1 MADLEDK
8 IKNLL
13 ESPDGMAQILKTAQT
28 LFSAG
33 STEENEVTV
42 ENTDEQQTEVHSL
55 LPVNSDSVEPD
66 LLDSIDP
73 KVVTTAMQIM
83 GEYRKSDDRRIQLL
97 HALRSYFKDED
108 QVHITKAIQIVKLSK
123 VAKQAFQSMREEDSF
138 V

>member
-28 LFSAG
+28 LFGAG

-123 VAKQAFQSMREEDSF
+123 VAKQAFRSMREEDSF